1 MIMSKNKLE
10 LNTSCCTSSRLLIE
24 KIIKDEM
31 NGRHCSRRELGAQW
45 TFLNLIFGQLTASGK
60 QGLPQS
66 MVFNILP
73 TLLLASVALAYS
85 PEEPL
90 LFDSFPDDF
99 LWGSAT
105 AAYQATL
112 TSSQITYF
120 SPKDWGCLEWGRKRA
135 EHLGCFHE
143 GNSLSHFL
151 SHPRF
156 PAPSLMAQVETSPVT
171 ATITTRRMCVLW
183 RRWVWPAIGSSSP
196 LVWIQLVW

>member
-1 MIMSKNKLE
+1 MSKNKLE

-24 KIIKDEM
+24 KIIKDDM
-31 NGRHCSRRELGAQW
+31 NGRHSSPRELGAQW
-45 TFLNLIFGQLTASGK
+45 TFLILIFGQLTASGE

-73 TLLLASVALAYS
+73 TLLLASVAFAYS

-112 TSSQITYF
+112 TSSKITF
-120 SPKDWGCLEWGRKRA
+120 FLLKIEGAWNEDGKGPSIWDVFTKVPPSPSF
-135 EHLGCFHE
+135 FHIQ
-143 GNSLSHFL
+143 GSRH
-151 SHPRF
+151 HHWW
-156 PAPSLMAQVETSPVT
+156 VKC
-171 ATITTRRMCVLW
+171 RRRLW
-183 RRWVWPAIGSSSP
+183 
-196 LVWIQLVW
+196 QLP